1 MKVLILGSGSFA
13 GQVLYSN
20 LLLQGVEVLGINRSD
35 PKNEHCWP
43 WIKGLENKLN
53 WHTLNINNDCNEI
66 INLTKKFK
74 PNVILDFM
82 GQGMVAPSWE
92 DPQLW
97 YHVNLSM
104 KTKFLQSLLD
114 LDSLEKYIRASTPEV
129 YGSSKNFIKED
140 GAFNPSTPYA
150 VSHSAID
157 FHIRCLGQK
166 DKFPYL
172 IGRFANFY
180 GVGQQLYRLIPR
192 LFLSCS
198 TGRSFTLDG
207 GGKSTRFFIN
217 SIDIFTAFE
226 KMMKTSIKWDEFN
239 FSGNEEVSISEV
251 VDIICS
257 ISKIDRK
264 KIVNNGP
271 ERVGKDAHYRL
282 DCTKSKEFL
291 NWQPTVS
298 LKEGLTEVSEWISS
312 NLNKLSLYSWE
323 YIQRN

>member
-35 PKNEHCWP
+35 PKNEYCWP
-43 WIKGLENKLN
+43 WIKGLENKLH
-53 WHTLNINNDCNEI
+53 WHTLNINHDCNEI

-74 PNVILDFM
+74 PNMILDFM

-157 FHIRCLGQK
+157 YHIRCLGQK

-180 GVGQQLYRLIPR
+180 GVGQQLYRVIPR
-192 LFLSCS
+192 LFLSCL

-226 KMMKTSIKWDEFN
+226 KMMKTSIKCDEFN
-239 FSGNEEVSISEV
+239 FSGNEEITINNLVRL
-251 VDIICS
+251 ICELTS
-257 ISKIDRK
+257 TEFDE
-264 KIVNNGP
+264 IVTFGP
-271 ERVGKDAHYRL
+271 ERMGKDMCYRL
-282 DCTKSKEFL
+282 NCGKSKLEL
-291 NWQPTVS
+291 NWQTKTT
-298 LKEGLTEVSEWISS
+298 LKEGVMNVVNWIKR
-312 NLNKLSLYSWE
+312 NQNFLAKESWD
-323 YIQRN
+323 YIHLL